1 MSTLINTEKMM
12 KVKHLFPVLVL
23 CFSMFANAQNVA
35 KNANLKLQEG
45 PISEQFEFI
54 LKNSNKYQ
62 NYKVV
67 KRVWIEQLQKNVAD
81 SIKEIRKDF
90 VAEVAKVASQ
100 QTEIEKL
107 KADLATVQQEIT
119 DLNNEKDSISLL
131 GLQLSKS
138 SYQSLMW
145 GIIGVLAILWL
156 FFAYRFKS
164 SNAITKEAKA
174 KLAETEHEFEEHR
187 KRALEREQQVR
198 RKLQDEINKNK
209 ANLSK

>member
-1 MSTLINTEKMM
+1 M
-12 KVKHLFPVLVL
+12 KVKHLLPVLAL
-23 CFSMFANAQNVA
+23 CFSLFVNAQNVA
-35 KNANLKLQEG
+35 KNANLQLKDG
-45 PISEQFEFI
+45 PIKEQFEFI

-67 KRVWIEQLQKNVAD
+67 KRVWIEKLQRNVAD
-81 SIKEIRKDF
+81 SINAVQKDLSTEI
-90 VAEVAKVASQ
+90 AKVATQ

-107 KADLATVQQEIT
+107 KSDLATVNQKIE
-119 DLNNEKDSISLL
+119 DLNTEKDSMSLL
-131 GLQLSKS
+131 GLQFSKGN
-138 SYQSLMW
+138 YQSLMW

-156 FFAYRFKS
+156 FFTYRFRA

-174 KLAETEHEFEEHR
+174 KLAETEQEFEEHR

-209 ANLSK
+209 N